1 MTKQIKIGDTVK
13 PTPRSKRTI
22 TVTAIHLAPYLTKQ
36 PTMVEGVD
44 DKGRTVRAALAGVTK
59 IG

>member
-1 MTKQIKIGDTVK
+1 MTTRIQIGDRVT
-13 PTPRSKRTI
+13 PTPRSKRII

-36 PTMVEGVD
+36 PTIVEGVD
-44 DKGRTVRAALAGVTK
+44 DRGRTVRAALIGVTK

>member
-1 MTKQIKIGDTVK
+1 MTTRIQIGDRVK
-13 PTPRSKRTI
+13 PTPRSKRII

-36 PTMVEGVD
+36 PTIVEGVD
-44 DKGRTVRAALAGVTK
+44 DKGRTVRAALIGVTK